1 MAKVLNK
8 RGTRSEINSAATAN
22 ELNAGEV
29 YLITDEN
36 RIAMG
41 TSANTYE
48 SYAKESEAG
57 GGGGGTSPTVA
68 LSITAADLSVN
79 AVYTRIL
86 PKDYEINGTVIA
98 ALSTDKWTNNI
109 GHSDGTITSL
119 SFNDLIGISGS
130 LQPNSMNAL
139 TTLLFPE
146 LKFVELNI
154 QPSSMAVL
162 ISLSFPKLVAIG
174 NTFQPSS
181 MASLTSI
188 LLPSLSVIGL
198 NFVLSGFFALTTL
211 AVPNLITIAGAF
223 NLTSVSILTTL
234 NFPSLITIG
243 QNFNIGSMSSLTTL
257 TFPSLTVVGNSFTI
271 APSSTITT
279 FSFPSLTKI
288 CGIFSIS
295 SMASLTSAS
304 FPAIERIATTV
315 TSGNAIVINSNTGSL
330 VTFTLPT
337 TLKQVGKSGGAI
349 VITSA
354 ALNQSS
360 VDNILVRL
368 AALDGTNNTVL
379 FSNRAVT
386 ITGTSSTPSATG
398 LTAKST
404 LVSRGCTVTHN

>member
-22 ELNAGEV
+22 GLNAGEV

-57 GGGGGTSPTVA
+57 GGGGETSPTVA
-68 LSITAADLSVN
+68 LSITAANLSVN
-79 AVYTRIL
+79 AVYTRI
-86 PKDYEINGTVIA
+86 PPRDYEINGTVIA
-98 ALSTDKWTNNI
+98 ALSTDKWTNSI
-109 GHSDGTITSL
+109 GHNDGTITSL
-119 SFNDLIGISGS
+119 SFNDLTGISGS

-146 LKFVELNI
+146 LKFVESNI
-154 QPSSMAVL
+154 QPNAMAVL
-162 ISLSFPKLVAIG
+162 TSLSFPKLVVIG

-188 LLPSLSVIGL
+188 SLPSLSVVGL
-198 NFVLSGFFALTTL
+198 NFVLSAFFALTTVS
-211 AVPNLITIAGAF
+211 VPNLITIGGNF
-223 NLTSVSILTTL
+223 NSTSVSILTTL
-234 NFPSLITIG
+234 YFPSLITIG
-243 QNFNIGSMSSLTTL
+243 QNFSVGSMSSLTTL

-271 APSSTITT
+271 APSSAITT
-279 FSFPSLTKI
+279 FSFPNLTTI
-288 CGIFSIS
+288 GGIFSIS
-295 SMASLTSAS
+295 SMTSLTSALFS
-304 FPAIERIATTV
+304 AIERIATNV
-315 TSGNAIVINSNTGSL
+315 TSGNAISITSSTGSL
-330 VTFTLPT
+330 TTFALPT
-337 TLKQVGKSGGAI
+337 TLKQVGNGGGTI

-368 AALDGTNNTVL
+368 AALNGTNGTVA
-379 FSNRAVT
+379 FSNRVVT

-398 LTAKST
+398 LAAKST